1 MDCKASRS
9 QLAVPE
15 DTAAVAHGDALLN
28 VSDFLKSVLS

>member
-1 MDCKASRS
+1 MDCKASRTK
-9 QLAVPE
+9 LAVPE